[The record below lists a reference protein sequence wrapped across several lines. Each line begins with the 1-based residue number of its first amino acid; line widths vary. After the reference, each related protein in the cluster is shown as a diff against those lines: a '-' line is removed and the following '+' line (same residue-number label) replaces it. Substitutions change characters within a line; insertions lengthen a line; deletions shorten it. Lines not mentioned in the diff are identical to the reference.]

1 MASKRM
7 FSRQI
12 TESDDFLELPLQAQ
26 CLYFHLSL
34 SADDEGFIISA
45 RMIMRVHEIDKSKLD
60 ELIEKGFVISFDKSL
75 CIRHWTMNNQLRFDR
90 FNKSE
95 CKDRDKIRISPTGKL
110 YYTVEEIEQQS
121 DLITVTLDEF
131 IEQRKQGKSNST
143 ARDEKTAALRDAFN
157 RQYC

>member
-1 MASKRM
+1 M
-7 FSRQI
+7 FSKNI
-12 TESDDFLELPLQAQ
+12 VESDDFIDLSKGAKL
-26 CLYFHLSL
+26 LYFLL
-34 SADDEGFIISA
+34 GVAADDEGFILNCKA
-45 RMIMRVHEIDKSKLD
+45 IMRVHEIDKSELD
-60 ELIEKGFVISFDKSL
+60 ELIEKGFVIPFDKSL
-75 CIRHWTMNNQLRFDR
+75 

-95 CKDRDKIRISPTGKL
+95 CKDRDKIRISPTGKV

-143 ARDEKTAALRDAFN
+143 AQRDEKTAALRDAFN

>member
-1 MASKRM
+1 M
-7 FSRQI
+7 FSKNI
-12 TESDDFLELPLQAQ
+12 VESDDFIDLSKGAKL
-26 CLYFHLSL
+26 LYFLL
-34 SADDEGFIISA
+34 GVAADDEGFILNCKA
-45 RMIMRVHEIDKSKLD
+45 IMRVHEIDKSELD
-60 ELIEKGFVISFDKSL
+60 ELIEKGFVIPFDKSL

-95 CKDRDKIRISPTGKL
+95 CKDRDKIRISPTGKV

-143 ARDEKTAALRDAFN
+143 AQRDEKTAALRDAFN